1 MNLDNNTELKR
12 KRGRPPKLKT
22 TLEEGPKRGRGRPR
36 KYPVQEESKVKRG
49 RGRPRKYH
57 VLEQEMN
64 SDGRMKPSYNKV
76 DSGYLMQKLLG
87 YFTKLMIVHQT
98 LSKDCKNEH
107 QEIFNRLKGLDFQ
120 MAEVCKKILAREYN
134 QSELEENEA
143 A

>member
-1 MNLDNNTELKR
+1 MDLVNNTEVKR
-12 KRGRPPKLKT
+12 KRGRPPNPKSEV
-22 TLEEGPKRGRGRPR
+22 EEGPKRGRGRPR
-36 KYPVQEESKVKRG
+36 KYPVQEEITVKRG

-57 VLEQEMN
+57 ILEQEMGPN
-64 SDGRMKPSYNKV
+64 GELKPTYNKV
-76 DSGYLMQKLLG
+76 DSGHLMKKLLD

-98 LSKDCKNEH
+98 LSKDCKEDH
-107 QEIFNRLKGLDFQ
+107 KEIFNRLKGLDFQ